1 MAGIVLKIGVE
12 FGMSLRMPEVDQAV
26 LGRRER
32 IVASL
37 RTIVPGEG
45 VIAAERELK
54 PYESDGLTAYRQSP
68 MVVVLPETTEQVA
81 EVLRYCHD
89 EGIRVVP
96 RGAGTSLSGG
106 ALPLADGVLLG
117 MAKFNRIR
125 EIDFENRVVVAEPGV
140 TNLAVSNAVAHADF
154 YYAPDPSS
162 QIACTIGGNVAENSG
177 GVHCLKYGTTTNN
190 VLGCEIVLITGEVLR
205 LGGKHLDAPGYDL
218 LGIIN
223 GSEGLLGVVTEVTV
237 RILKKPETA
246 RAMLIGFPTSE
257 DAGECVSSII
267 GAGIIPS
274 GMEIM
279 DGPAI
284 AAVEEFVHAGY
295 PLDVEAL
302 LIVEIDGPA
311 TEVDHLIQRVDKIA
325 RDCRAA
331 SCKASR
337 SEEERLLFWAGRK
350 AAFPA
355 IGRISPDYFCTDGTI
370 PRARLPLVLKR
381 MKEMSKKF
389 GLRVAN
395 VFHAGDGNLHPL
407 ILYDAN
413 VPGELDRTEEFGAEI
428 LKLCVEVG
436 GVLTGE
442 HGVGVEKRDLMPVMF
457 SEIDLNQQQRLKCAF
472 DAKGL
477 LNPGKVF
484 PQLHRCAELGRLHVR
499 AGKLPFPDIPRF

>member
-1 MAGIVLKIGVE
+1 
-12 FGMSLRMPEVDQAV
+12 MSVRMPEADSAV
-26 LGRRER
+26 LARRDR

-37 RTIVPGEG
+37 RAIVPGEG
-45 VIAAERELK
+45 VISGMREMK
-54 PYESDGLTAYRQSP
+54 PFETDGLTAYHQLP
-68 MVVVLPETTEQVA
+68 MVVVLPETTQQVA
-81 EVLRYCHD
+81 RVLRYCHD
-89 EGIRVVP
+89 EGIKVVP

-106 ALPLADGVLLG
+106 ALPLEDGVLLG

-125 EIDFENRVVVAEPGV
+125 EIDYENRVAVVEPGV
-140 TNLAVSNAVAHADF
+140 TNLAVSEAVADAGY

-177 GVHCLKYGTTTNN
+177 GVHCLKYGMTTNN
-190 VLGCEIVLITGEVLR
+190 VLGCEMVLINGEVLR
-205 LGGKHLDAPGYDL
+205 IGGKHLDAPGYDL
-218 LGIIN
+218 LGIIT

-237 RILKKPETA
+237 RLLKKPETA
-246 RAMLIGFPTSE
+246 RAALVGFPTSE
-257 DAGECVSSII
+257 DAGACVSAII
-267 GAGIIPS
+267 GAGIIPG
-274 GMEIM
+274 GMEMM

-284 AAVEEFVHAGY
+284 RAVEEFVHAGY

-302 LIVEIDGPA
+302 LIVEVDGPPA
-311 TEVDHLIQRVDKIA
+311 EVDHLITRIEQIA
-325 RDCRAA
+325 KECRAV
-331 SCKASR
+331 SCKVST

-355 IGRISPDYFCTDGTI
+355 VGRISPDYYCMDGTI
-370 PRARLPLVLKR
+370 PRAKLPLVLSR
-381 MKEMSKKF
+381 MKEMSEKYD
-389 GLRVAN
+389 LRVAN

-413 VPGELDRTEEFGAEI
+413 KEGELDRAEQFGADI

-457 SEIDLNQQQRLKCAF
+457 SEIDLAAQQRVKCAF
-472 DAKGL
+472 DEKGL

-484 PQLHRCAELGRLHVR
+484 PVLHRCAELGRMHISG
-499 AGKLPFPDIPRF
+499 GKLPFPDIPRF